1 MPLKIHT
8 FLPGGY
14 GDPCFTL
21 WTLGWDFRH
30 FAHCDFSTYW
40 DGNIFYPSEGATRYS
55 DPLIGVALTAYPIY
69 LVTGELIMTVNLFFL
84 LTSVLS
90 AFFTFLLV
98 YYLTKD
104 YYAALVSG
112 LIFSFNPFRS
122 AQLGHIQILAMMW
135 IPLLFLLLYLILDR
149 RKIIYWPFFLLLF
162 LLNALTSGYHGIFFS
177 VFLGVFVVWLLVS
190 RQVNGNFIAGLAL
203 CLVVSFMV
211 LFPLYNSITMTKGES
226 QWPIDF
232 VRSQSPGLRSF
243 IEADSHNIC
252 FGEVLR
258 ASGTLPFN
266 KVLFPGFIPVL
277 FMFLCIWCRHGIRDF
292 KTRDFTFYL
301 IMISGAVVLSL
312 GPSMEIFGN
321 TVTMPYSF
329 FYDLVPGFKSLRYSN
344 RMMECAL
351 LGMAVLAGFVLA
363 HFNLKL
369 SNRFRKT
376 CVVLLSI
383 CIVAEGLSIPIKGA
397 SFPNEKSM
405 PPVYRWLNTAP
416 DGPVIEYPMSPDG
429 QNSLSAEYM
438 YYSTFHWKKLV
449 NGASNRTPPEYSSLK
464 SELQLFPRKQA
475 LDRLAGIGVRYIIVH
490 TSRYDEASGIE
501 MLNYLQNL
509 EGDSLKKVYEDDR
522 DLVYELT
529 AQSGA
534 LR

>member
-30 FAHCDFSTYW
+30 FAQFDFSTYW
-40 DGNIFYPSEGATRYS
+40 DGNIFYPSKGATRYS
-55 DPLIGVALTAYPIY
+55 DPLLGVALTAYPIY
-69 LVTGELIMTVNLFFL
+69 LVTHELIMTVNIFFL

-112 LIFSFNPFRS
+112 LIFSFNPFRF
-122 AQLGHIQILAMMW
+122 AQFGHIQILAMMW

-177 VFLGVFVVWLLVS
+177 VFLGVFVVWLSVS

-203 CLVVSFMV
+203 CLVVSFIV
-211 LFPLYNSITMTKGES
+211 LFPLYSSITMTKSES
-226 QWPIDF
+226 QWSIDF

-243 IEADSHNIC
+243 IEVDSHNIC
-252 FGEVLR
+252 YGEILR

-266 KVLFPGFIPVL
+266 KALFPGFIPVL
-277 FMFLCIWCRHGIRDF
+277 FMFLCIWCRYGIRDF

-329 FYDLVPGFKSLRYSN
+329 FYDHVPGFKSLRYSN

-363 HFNLKL
+363 HFNLKQ
-369 SNRFRKT
+369 SDRIRNT

-383 CIVAEGLSIPIKGA
+383 CVVAEGLSIPLRGA
-397 SFPNEKSM
+397 YLPNEKSM

-449 NGASNRTPPEYSSLK
+449 NGASNRTPPEYRSLK

-475 LDRLAGIGVRYIIVH
+475 LDRLAGTGVRYIIVH

-509 EGDSLKKVYEDDR
+509 EGDTLKKVYEDDR

-534 LR
+534 SR

>member
-1 MPLKIHT
+1 
-8 FLPGGY
+8 
-14 GDPCFTL
+14 
-21 WTLGWDFRH
+21 
-30 FAHCDFSTYW
+30 
-40 DGNIFYPSEGATRYS
+40 
-55 DPLIGVALTAYPIY
+55 
-69 LVTGELIMTVNLFFL
+69 
-84 LTSVLS
+84 
-90 AFFTFLLV
+90 
-98 YYLTKD
+98 
-104 YYAALVSG
+104 
-112 LIFSFNPFRS
+112 
-122 AQLGHIQILAMMW
+122 
-135 IPLLFLLLYLILDR
+135 
-149 RKIIYWPFFLLLF
+149 
-162 LLNALTSGYHGIFFS
+162 
-177 VFLGVFVVWLLVS
+177 
-190 RQVNGNFIAGLAL
+190 
-203 CLVVSFMV
+203 
-211 LFPLYNSITMTKGES
+211 
-226 QWPIDF
+226 
-232 VRSQSPGLRSF
+232 
-243 IEADSHNIC
+243 
-252 FGEVLR
+252 
-258 ASGTLPFN
+258 
-266 KVLFPGFIPVL
+266 
-277 FMFLCIWCRHGIRDF
+277 MFLCIWCRYGIRDF

-329 FYDLVPGFKSLRYSN
+329 FYDHVPGFKSLRYSN

-369 SNRFRKT
+369 SGRIRNT

-383 CIVAEGLSIPIKGA
+383 CIVAEGLSIPLRGA
-397 SFPNEKSM
+397 SLPNEKSM
-405 PPVYRWLNTAP
+405 PQVYRWLNTAP

-464 SELQLFPRKQA
+464 SELQLFPSRQA
-475 LDRLAGIGVRYIIVH
+475 LGRLVKTGVRYIIVH

-529 AQSGA
+529 ARSGA
-534 LR
+534 SR